1 MVNPLTVPTLDEL
14 RRRTSV
20 KWRTYPDDV
29 LPAWVA
35 EMDVRLAPPVADAM
49 VAAIESGD
57 TGYPVGSLYAEALVD
72 FAKQRWELSLDPS
85 STAIVP
91 DVMLG
96 VVEILKLVTGP
107 GDPVV
112 VNRPAYPPFEMF
124 LTSLGRPVVDA
135 PLDAAGRIDLEM
147 LEDAFARARANG
159 RHVAYLLCS
168 PQNPTGT
175 VHSGAE
181 LVAVAELA
189 DVYGVRVVADEIHAP
204 LVYPGTTFVPFL
216 SVPGSERGYSL
227 MSASKAW
234 NLAGAKAALAIA
246 GERAADELATMPE
259 EVSHGPSHL
268 GVIGHAAAFR
278 DGREWL
284 GDLVAG
290 LDENRRAL
298 ADLLQAELPEVGYRV
313 PEATF
318 FAWLDCRALGLGDDP
333 AAAFLERG
341 RLAVNPGPTFGA
353 GGAGF
358 VRLNIAMSPDL
369 LAEAVHRMAASV

>member
-57 TGYPVGSLYAEALVD
+57 TGYPVGRFYADALVD
-72 FAKQRWELSLDPS
+72 FAKQRWELSIDPNR
-85 STAIVP
+85 TAIVP

-107 GDPVV
+107 GDAVV
-112 VNRPAYPPFEMF
+112 VNRPVYPPFEMF
-124 LTSLGRPVVDA
+124 LTSLGRGVVDA
-135 PLDAAGRIDLEM
+135 PLDAAGRIDLES
-147 LEDAFARARANG
+147 LETAFTKARTNG
-159 RHVAYLLCS
+159 RRAAYLLCS

-175 VHSGAE
+175 VHTRDE
-181 LVAVAELA
+181 LVAVAQLA
-189 DVYGVRVVADEIHAP
+189 DVHDVRVLADEIHAP

-216 SVPGSERGYSL
+216 SVPRSERGFSL
-227 MSASKAW
+227 VSASKAW
-234 NLAGAKAALAIA
+234 NLAGAKAALAVA
-246 GERAADELATMPE
+246 GEGAADELAAMPE

-278 DGREWL
+278 EGREWL
-284 GDLVAG
+284 SDLLTG

-298 ADLLQAELPEVGYRV
+298 ANLLEAELPDVGYRV

-341 RLAVNPGPTFGA
+341 RLAVNPGSTFGA

-369 LAEAVHRMAASV
+369 LADAVRRMAASV